1 MGVGAWTV
9 LELSS
14 RSEGENPSLIQQS
27 IQNTLGGDLE
37 VFIPAAVTEIGGDKI
52 IHYLINGYAFIRG
65 DFTRAVLRR
74 LENTRYIQAV
84 LSDGVEL
91 ASVPDAAIR
100 KMRKQLLQEIDQG
113 IGVGDKVL
121 ITTGP
126 YRNIEAEVITDIT
139 EMKQVQVLVRL
150 RSKETI
156 QTIPRSGLKVLERA
170 IASPLHARLMGLRIW
185 LRNARPVL
193 NWKSGGTKKL
203 TRAFAHLSRFENWL
217 LKGHHLYAVVTTSQN
232 PARVTKLWERF
243 ATLRQI
249 TDWLDRARWLY
260 TFVASY
266 HGLVSDSQV
275 DQLRSKFVELL
286 WFDDIQE
293 RIKTLRREV
302 DVIGHRAAKRR
313 KGGGDV
319 KVIQNVVVDGHNL
332 AFRCLY
338 APGMSELFDDQGRPT
353 GVILGVM
360 KGLGALR
367 KRYPEARIYMTWD
380 GSNQRRKSVF
390 PEYKANRK
398 TSNGKAEDSTF
409 DQLDFLRTLLP
420 LFGVLQAWNPEE
432 EADDV
437 IAALVRGPLAG
448 QHNLIFSTDRDLLQL
463 VSDTTM
469 MLTPRVGS
477 RREVFY
483 DLAAVEKVFGVPPK
497 TLVQLRA
504 FYGDPSDNIPG
515 VPRVPKKVLRK
526 LVQAYGS
533 VDGVYKSSLTGLTKG
548 QYDRLRVSEPQVRI
562 NVGLMCLEDVDV
574 SVIDPDVDPS
584 GAAKRLRSV
593 AIQPDP
599 LVDAFFGRRTE
610 TADT

>member
-1 MGVGAWTV
+1 MGVGAWIV

-14 RSEGENPSLIQQS
+14 RSEGENPLLIHRS
-27 IQNTLGGDLE
+27 ISNTLGGGSE
-37 VFIPAAVTEIGGDKI
+37 VFIPAAVTEIGGDKV

-65 DFTRAVLRR
+65 DFERTALKR
-74 LENTRYIQAV
+74 LENTRYVQAV
-84 LSDGVEL
+84 LIEGAEL
-91 ASVPDAAIR
+91 ASVPDAAIE
-100 KMRKQLLQEIDQG
+100 KMRQQLMQEIDQG

-139 EMKQVQVLVRL
+139 EMKQVQVLVKL

-170 IASPLHARLMGLRIW
+170 PMSPFHARLVALRVWVHNAQPVFSWRSKGGQGLTET
-185 LRNARPVL
+185 L
-193 NWKSGGTKKL
+193 
-203 TRAFAHLSRFENWL
+203 AHLSHIEDWL
-217 LKGHHLYAVVTTSQN
+217 STGHHLYALVTFGSS
-232 PARVTKLWERF
+232 PVRIAKLQKQF
-243 ATLRQI
+243 AALRQM
-249 TDWLDRARWLY
+249 TGWLDRARWLY
-260 TFVASY
+260 TFVASFY
-266 HGLVSDSQV
+266 GLADENQL
-275 DQLRSKFVELL
+275 DRLRSKFVELL

-293 RIKTLRREV
+293 RIRTLRQEI
-302 DVIGHRAAKRR
+302 DTIGHRAAKRR
-313 KGGGDV
+313 KDGDV

-338 APGMSELFDDQGRPT
+338 APGMSELADDQGRPT
-353 GVILGVM
+353 GVILGFM

-367 KRYPEARIYMTWD
+367 KRFPEARIYVTWD
-380 GSNQRRKSVF
+380 GSNQRRKSVY

-398 TSNGKAEDSTF
+398 TANGKSPASPF
-409 DQLDFLRTLLP
+409 DQLKFLRCLLP
-420 LFGVLQAWNPEE
+420 LFGVIQAWNPEE

-437 IAALVRGPLAG
+437 IAALVRGPLIS

-497 TLVQLRA
+497 TLIQLRA

-533 VDGVYKSSLTGLTKG
+533 VEGVYKSSLTGLSKG
-548 QYDRLRVSEPQVRI
+548 QYDRLRTAEPQVRI
-562 NVGLMCLEDVDV
+562 NVGLMRLEDVDV

-584 GAAKRLRSV
+584 GAAKKLRSV
-593 AIQPDP
+593 AIQPDT
-599 LVDAFFGRRTE
+599 LVDVFFGRRTE

>member
-1 MGVGAWTV
+1 MVSGAWIV

-14 RSEGENPSLIQQS
+14 RSDGENPSLIQQS
-27 IQNTLGGDLE
+27 IQNTLGKGAE
-37 VFIPAAVTEIGGDKI
+37 VFIPAAVTEIGGDNI

-65 DFTRAVLRR
+65 AFERPALRR
-74 LENTRYIQAV
+74 LENTRYVQAV
-84 LSDGVEL
+84 LREGTEL
-91 ASVPDAAIR
+91 AQVTDAAVE

-139 EMKQVQVLVRL
+139 EMQQVQVLVKL

-156 QTIPRSGLKVLERA
+156 QTIPRSGLKVLDRA
-170 IASPLHARLMGLRIW
+170 PTSPLYARLAALRRWLRSASPVLKWQSGGVKGMAQLFARL
-185 LRNARPVL
+185 
-193 NWKSGGTKKL
+193 
-203 TRAFAHLSRFENWL
+203 SRTENWMST
-217 LKGHHLYAVVTTSQN
+217 GHHLYALVSFGSS
-232 PARVTKLWERF
+232 PARITRLHEQL
-243 ATLRQI
+243 AALRQI
-249 TDWLDRARWLY
+249 SGWLDRAGWLY
-260 TFVASY
+260 TFVASFC
-266 HGLVSDSQV
+266 GLMDESRL

-293 RIKTLRREV
+293 RIKTLRREI
-302 DVIGHRAAKRR
+302 DVIGHHAAKRR

-338 APGMSELFDDQGRPT
+338 APGMSELSDDQGRPT

-367 KRYPEARIYMTWD
+367 KRCPEARIYVTWD

-390 PEYKANRK
+390 PDYKGNRK
-398 TSNGKAEDSTF
+398 TSNGKVEGTVF
-409 DQLDFLRTLLP
+409 DQLDFLRGLLP
-420 LFGVLQAWNPEE
+420 LFGVLQAWNPKE

-483 DLAAVEKVFGVPPK
+483 DLAAVEKSFGVPPA
-497 TLVQLRA
+497 TLIQLRA
-504 FYGDPSDNIPG
+504 FYGDSSDNIPG

-526 LVQAYGS
+526 LVQVHGS
-533 VDGVYKSSLTGLTKG
+533 VEGVYKSSLTGLTKG
-548 QYDRLRVSEPQVRI
+548 QYDRLRTAEPQVRI
-562 NVGLMCLEDVDV
+562 NVGLMRLEDVEV
-574 SVIDPDVDPS
+574 SVVDPDVDPN
-584 GAAKRLRSV
+584 GAAKKLRSV
-593 AIQPDP
+593 AIQPAP
-599 LVDAFFGRRTE
+599 LVDTFFGCRTE